1 MVGTWDSAPVP
12 GTAPRVMWRLL
23 HVWTKQGPH
32 SLLMRETGPGPWK
45 RSRGCTS
52 QTSSDRRHRWSGVP
66 AAALKSLSA
75 LAEANRPT
83 GSSPP
88 MTEGG
93 GGPKNKTFLGDVEPL
108 WLAGGSVSGSLWPC
122 PSFLHWKYSSHLPSS
137 LLLKTD
143 GRPTSP
149 APWSVPGGHFSKDW
163 AYHSLSQSFVA
174 DAPSSHMFR
183 FRKLVGGWW
192 WWGRCGTSV
201 QILLKQQMNQ
211 KDQKKTKKCLGNF
224 QRACPH
230 WAESVLRYGMFR
242 GKQAGKWPLPQACLH
257 GQPSVRRSAFPKQQ
271 SSPWSLSLCL
281 SFSTSLGFQKL
292 WSKRVVSI
300 DLWTACDREEATS
313 YEACL
318 LKKYLCWYLLRGRC
332 QRRDPSLPV
341 SVIWR
346 KNRFRKHNPTCFH
359 CLSHRTSLLFPRSP
373 AEHTEPCMTT
383 CWGSEENY
391 HLMESPPRVRDT
403 WQGRWSMETLGL
415 R

>member
-1 MVGTWDSAPVP
+1 MYEPSRAHTACSWEKLAPGP
-12 GTAPRVMWRLL
+12 GSGHGGAPPRPPVTGGIAGLGYQLLLWNLSLPWLRPTALQAAPRQWLRVAEALKTRPSWETWNPSGWLVALSQAPFDLAHHSFIGSIHPIFLLLFYSRLMAGPLLRLL
-23 HVWTKQGPH
+23 DQSLAATSQRTGLITAFLSPL
-32 SLLMRETGPGPWK
+32 LLMPLRAT
-45 RSRGCTS
+45 C
-52 QTSSDRRHRWSGVP
+52 SG
-66 AAALKSLSA
+66 L
-75 LAEANRPT
+75 
-83 GSSPP
+83 GSWW
-88 MTEGG
+88 EGG
-93 GGPKNKTFLGDVEPL
+93 GGGEGAELV
-108 WLAGGSVSGSLWPC
+108 
-122 PSFLHWKYSSHLPSS
+122 
-137 LLLKTD
+137 
-143 GRPTSP
+143 
-149 APWSVPGGHFSKDW
+149 
-163 AYHSLSQSFVA
+163 
-174 DAPSSHMFR
+174 FR
-183 FRKLVGGWW
+183 FCWNSRWTKK
-192 WWGRCGTSV
+192 T
-201 QILLKQQMNQ
+201 K
-211 KDQKKTKKCLGNF
+211 KKTKKCLGNF

-346 KNRFRKHNPTCFH
+346 KNRFRKRNPTCFH
-359 CLSHRTSLLFPRSP
+359 CLSHRTSLPFPRSP

>member
-242 GKQAGKWPLPQACLH
+242 GKLKQGNDHCLRH
-257 GQPSVRRSAFPKQQ
+257 VCMGSLRSGEVLFLS
-271 SSPWSLSLCL
+271 SSPPH
-281 SFSTSLGFQKL
+281 
-292 WSKRVVSI
+292 
-300 DLWTACDREEATS
+300 
-313 YEACL
+313 EACL
-318 LKKYLCWYLLRGRC
+318 SVWASAPLLGFRSCGPRE
-332 QRRDPSLPV
+332 LFLLTFELH
-341 SVIWR
+341 VIGKR
-346 KNRFRKHNPTCFH
+346 Q
-359 CLSHRTSLLFPRSP
+359 P
-373 AEHTEPCMTT
+373 AMRHAC
-383 CWGSEENY
+383 
-391 HLMESPPRVRDT
+391 
-403 WQGRWSMETLGL
+403 
-415 R
+415 